1 MNADPIY
8 VLDTHALVW
17 FLKRNK
23 PLGRRALSIM
33 LDCNS
38 QLVAPIFV
46 FEEIAQK
53 SIRSDYR
60 SDRVGIPPGTALRVV
75 LGSSNIKVLPKSP
88 AVALEIMRLE
98 RAVNSKKEI
107 LPKQD
112 IPICAT
118 ALAITKALRGHS
130 QVFLIS
136 RDSGIRKW
144 GRIPM
149 IWE

>member
-1 MNADPIY
+1 
-8 VLDTHALVW
+8 
-17 FLKRNK
+17 
-23 PLGRRALSIM
+23 
-33 LDCNS
+33 
-38 QLVAPIFV
+38 
-46 FEEIAQK
+46 
-53 SIRSDYR
+53 
-60 SDRVGIPPGTALRVV
+60 
-75 LGSSNIKVLPKSP
+75 LGSSNIKVFPKSP

-98 RAVNSKKEI
+98 RAVGSKKET

-144 GRIPM
+144 GRIPV

>member
-17 FLKRNK
+17 FLKRK
-23 PLGRRALSIM
+23 QLLGRRALRIM
-33 LDCNS
+33 LDS
-38 QLVAPIFV
+38 KSRLVVPIFV
-46 FEEIAQK
+46 FEEIEQK
-53 SIRSDYR
+53 SIRFNNR
-60 SDRVGIPPGTALRVV
+60 SDKIGIPPGTALRIV
-75 LGSSNIKVLPKSP
+75 LGSSNIKVFPKSP
-88 AVALEIMRLE
+88 AVALEILRLE
-98 RAVNSKKEI
+98 RAVNSKKVI
-107 LPKQD
+107 LSKQD

-130 QVFLIS
+130 RVSLITK
-136 RDSGIRKW
+136 DSGIRKW